1 MRRLRRKRRGAWRH
15 TVRPS
20 VYDVPPPSLLIASEI
35 RAVSR
40 ERGRQVS
47 CPPLNC
53 TSVYQSIT
61 PLIQSHRYVST
72 PKFCTFGTSVC
83 LAWLQCE
90 RQKKCTCCLW
100 AFHLI
105 SSTPPERPSGHCY
118 TFLHRA
124 RNKWNIFT
132 QVVLFNLFLQNVL
145 QGSTMDGMHGY
156 LFLGLLRQMHGQI
169 AFKHPASDRWRW
181 WRWTFGVAGILPT
194 SSS

>member
-61 PLIQSHRYVST
+61 PLVQSHIYVST
-72 PKFCTFGTSVC
+72 PKFCSLV
-83 LAWLQCE
+83 
-90 RQKKCTCCLW
+90 RQHVWDDCKPRVRKSTHVAKLW
-100 AFHLI
+100 ASHLI
-105 SSTPPERPSGHCY
+105 SSIPPERPSGHCY

-132 QVVLFNLFLQNVL
+132 QVVLFNLFLQDV
-145 QGSTMDGMHGY
+145 
-156 LFLGLLRQMHGQI
+156 
-169 AFKHPASDRWRW
+169 
-181 WRWTFGVAGILPT
+181 
-194 SSS
+194 